1 MTPGHLSRYC
11 PLWMGTSRILFMFSP
26 KGGVI
31 FAKWLT
37 CRVEGP
43 GLLPQSGTSLKST
56 PGLESLCDWLSS
68 LLYLHQSSTPSVQ
81 SASFLSVVDRI
92 MNGFPQVSNPT
103 SQNSWMC
110 CLTWQKEFAG
120 VLKLEMWRWRDYP
133 WWTKCH
139 HKGPSKRESGYQ
151 RREKM
156 LCCWFWRWRKGP
168 QLKEWRWPLGDE
180 SVRKGDSPPE
190 LQKEGSLADWF

>member
-1 MTPGHLSRYC
+1 
-11 PLWMGTSRILFMFSP
+11 MFSP
-26 KGGVI
+26 QGGVI

-103 SQNSWMC
+103 SQNS
-110 CLTWQKEFAG
+110 
-120 VLKLEMWRWRDYP
+120 
-133 WWTKCH
+133 
-139 HKGPSKRESGYQ
+139 
-151 RREKM
+151 
-156 LCCWFWRWRKGP
+156 
-168 QLKEWRWPLGDE
+168 
-180 SVRKGDSPPE
+180 
-190 LQKEGSLADWF
+190 